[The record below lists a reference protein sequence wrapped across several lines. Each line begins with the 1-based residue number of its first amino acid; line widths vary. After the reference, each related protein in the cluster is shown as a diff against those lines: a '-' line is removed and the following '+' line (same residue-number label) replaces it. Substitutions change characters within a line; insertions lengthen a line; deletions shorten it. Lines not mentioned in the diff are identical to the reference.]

1 MTSYETSADIAAPVE
16 QVWSILTDAASYP
29 SWNSTIISMEGVIA
43 DGETISLVS
52 TLNPKRTFRL
62 KVSAIEAPSSMVWSD
77 GMPFGLFSGVRT
89 FTVDP
94 TPDGGSTFSMV
105 ERYSGLLAPLITKS
119 IPDMSDSFDAFAADL
134 KTTAESA
141 A

>member
-1 MTSYETSADIAAPVE
+1 MTSYETSTDIAAPVE
-16 QVWSILTDAASYP
+16 QVWGILTDAASYP

-77 GMPFGLFSGVRT
+77 GMPLGLFSGVRT

-94 TPDGGSTFSMV
+94 TPDGRIHVLDGRAV
-105 ERYSGLLAPLITKS
+105 LGP
-119 IPDMSDSFDAFAADL
+119 PGPADHQVHP
-134 KTTAESA
+134 
-141 A
+141 